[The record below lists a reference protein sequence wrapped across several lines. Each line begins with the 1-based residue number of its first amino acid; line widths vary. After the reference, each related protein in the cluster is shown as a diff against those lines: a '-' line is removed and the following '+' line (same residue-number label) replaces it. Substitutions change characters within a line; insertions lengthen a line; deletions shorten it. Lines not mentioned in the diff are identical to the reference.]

1 MMKCVLKVFNDVLQ
15 VYLDETNVS
24 VFYLFH
30 LMDKGK
36 SNEEIIS
43 MYSNINTESLEVLR
57 ILFNDIKGQF

>member
-1 MMKCVLKVFNDVLQ
+1 MKCVLKVFNDVLQ